1 MNGQSDWGGLD
12 ALALM
17 ANIFQVLNYAENLE
31 QTSNGELLKAFDVQT
46 QIILDRLESKLD
58 KILENQA
65 KMMGG
70 NVNGLQKDA

>member
-1 MNGQSDWGGLD
+1 MDEWKGID
-12 ALALM
+12 ALAIL

-31 QTSNGELLKAFDVQT
+31 QTSNSELLKAFDIQT

-65 KMMGG
+65 KIMGG
-70 NVNGLQKDA
+70 DSYGLQKDV